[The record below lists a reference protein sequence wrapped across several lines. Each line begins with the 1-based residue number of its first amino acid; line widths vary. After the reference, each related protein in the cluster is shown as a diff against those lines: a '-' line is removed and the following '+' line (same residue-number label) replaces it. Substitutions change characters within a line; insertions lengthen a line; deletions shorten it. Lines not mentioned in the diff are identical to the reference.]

1 MTPDEY
7 ASVSEALSLIKTV
20 GEALRP
26 NSPLHEAFVQA
37 ELIKHKNIA
46 LQFICLSKDITPLDI
61 AKESFHMG
69 YYLGL
74 QYAKLDKMEGG
85 NIIQ

>member
-1 MTPDEY
+1 MTPEEY
-7 ASVSEALSLIKTV
+7 ESINQALDLIKTV

-26 NSPLHEAFVQA
+26 ESPLHEAFIQA
-37 ELIKHKNIA
+37 ELMRHKNIA
-46 LQFICLSKDITPLDI
+46 LQFLCISKDMTPLDI

-74 QYAKLDKMEGG
+74 QYAKLEKMESGL
-85 NIIQ
+85 